1 MFRIKPFKIIG
12 RACLIHDLQNIP
24 AAGHP
29 GYIEPNFRVTFPFQH
44 NLINI
49 LVSMF
54 IRQFPDMFCNTPGR
68 ILRPDLNRQV
78 DVFS

>member
-24 AAGHP
+24 ASGHP
-29 GYIEPNFRVTFPFQH
+29 GYIEPDFRIALPFQH
-44 NLINI
+44 DLVNI
-49 LVSMF
+49 PVAMF
-54 IRQFPDMFCNTPGR
+54 IRQFPDIPCNTPGR
-68 ILRPDLNRQV
+68 ILRPDINWQV

>member
-29 GYIEPNFRVTFPFQH
+29 GYIEPDFRITLPLQH
-44 NLINI
+44 DLVNI

-54 IRQFPDMFCNTPGR
+54 IRQFSDMSCNTPGR
-68 ILRPDLNRQV
+68 ILRSDPNQQV
-78 DVFS
+78 EVFS